1 MKNKEACME
10 IIIIEKQDVILTSGL
25 IDSGQGSGSGSGE
38 GGDAGG
44 FGPFF

>member
-1 MKNKEACME
+1 MKYEEACME

-25 IDSGQGSGSGSGE
+25 IDSGQGSGTDSGE
-38 GGDAGG
+38 GGG